1 MRNMTKRSISLL
13 VVIAMCLS
21 FIVPAVQLPAAAE
34 TTVTYKYDGDYIYN
48 WGIRDE
54 LATFLSPNA
63 ESFYQSN
70 GVIYSDLAAMAG
82 SGTVSEVPSTPLY
95 RELQDIMSSAH
106 THKTSYN
113 ETRDLYQYT
122 DCQQNG
128 EITDKISTFY
138 TGKLVGPG
146 WDGGKTWN
154 REHTWPDSKGLN
166 GSDEN
171 DIMMLRPANPSVNS
185 SRGNSAYGEG
195 ANFEDPSDRG
205 QNVRGDVA
213 RIMLYQYVRW
223 GNTQYMWGASGVMES
238 KEILLKWMEEDPV
251 DTWEMGRNDAVESI
265 TGTRNVFVDY
275 PELAFALFNEEVP
288 ANYSTP
294 ANGTSVEITMV
305 TVQFSENGT
314 VTNLI
319 TAAEDK
325 QITLPEPVAYV
336 PAGYTFVGWV
346 ESTVADTTTKPSVH
360 TAGSKFPAED
370 IVLHALYSITEESE
384 GGSTGGS
391 TESGY
396 IKVTDAADITTGQY
410 VMVLD
415 AGYAPTV
422 YESGWVLVAQPTISG
437 DKVTDTKDAVWT
449 LTVSGTSVQL
459 TDANGTS
466 IKPKAGNNNGIQ
478 TGAYNWALS
487 FADGKASFK
496 GTGSDTTTLAA
507 NKGSSYKIR
516 AYKNSTVTGN
526 TTSYPSTFTL
536 YKLTEAQGGGS
547 TTTVTYT
554 TTIAPCEH
562 ENTEDRAKVS
572 AQCEVAGTEA
582 GVFCLDC
589 QTYISGGT
597 EIEALEHIWVA
608 GEVTP
613 PTETQ
618 QGYTAYTCSRGCG
631 ATKHDDFT
639 DALGVT
645 YTVKFS
651 VPAGVTAIAD
661 AQVDGIEGMTLPVP
675 SGTPGT
681 GYSFV
686 GWAEA
691 AVETTTTAP
700 AVLGEFYIP
709 TSNITL
715 YAVYTYV
722 VGGSGRTEY
731 TLVTSTDDL
740 GIGHELVL
748 VGVKDDAAYVMST
761 NQKNN
766 NRGAI
771 AATITG
777 NAVTWTAVDEETAQL
792 ITLEEGTEAGTYAM
806 NVGSGYLYAASSSGN
821 YLRTGEKTADASWV
835 ISISEDK
842 ATMLAQGSNSRNSLR
857 FNYNNGSPLF
867 AAYAADGNTGVQVSL
882 YSKGIPGT
890 TYYSTLSCTH
900 ENAQG
905 IPEIEPECEVNGYED
920 GVFCPDCQTYLSGGA
935 VIPMLGHNMQA
946 GQVTPPTAT
955 EQGYTTYTCANGCG
969 KTEQRDY
976 TDPTG
981 EVFEVSFV
989 VPTGVAAVAP
999 MNINALTGATLPSAG
1014 APAGDYTYVF
1024 AGWADAAITEATTT
1038 VPVLYTGNYKPTE
1051 ETTLYAVYTYA
1062 VGGGASTG
1070 ESWKLVTNAANLS
1083 AGDEIAIVG
1092 LKDGSYYAM
1101 STTQNNNN
1109 RGSVAA
1115 TVDTDTQT
1123 LTMTNDIQV
1132 ITVENG
1138 EVAGTIALNVG
1149 NGYLYAAS
1157 SGSNHL
1163 KTQTTNNENGSWS
1176 VAIDATGIAT
1186 LIAQGSNTR
1195 NWMRFNG
1202 ANNPPIFSCYATQQ
1216 NDIYLY
1222 EKVADNG
1229 STVYYTS
1236 VATGSTEPEQ
1246 PGDPEVP
1253 GVTEGTL
1260 LTELPADGS
1269 YVIIVNGTNAM
1280 AKTASGSKI
1289 AATTATVTEGILTT
1303 TDDMA
1308 RLKVVVDGE
1317 NYVFM
1322 LGEKYLTSGATGNG
1336 LSYSDTLTDCGRW
1349 TFTSAGDGLWYI
1361 NNVGAN
1367 FNGNYN
1373 QALEYYS
1380 GFTTYGIK
1388 ETAAYQMQLF
1398 AANAPQSSEPETPQD
1413 PDGTVLTIAEAIAKG
1428 EALENGAYTAT
1439 KYAVT
1444 GVVDEL
1450 VNATYG
1456 NLYIADENGNRLYIY
1471 GVYDATGTNRYDA
1484 METKPVVGDTVTLL
1498 GYIGKYND
1506 AAQMQNG
1513 WMIAYTAGEGT
1524 DEPEYPEADSTLT
1537 ITEANALGGSMTS
1550 GAYTP
1555 DKYYVTGVIT
1565 EVYNTTYGNMYI
1577 KDDQGNTLTVYGT
1590 YDATGEIRY
1599 DALETKPVAGD
1610 QVTVYGVIGNYS
1622 GTAQMK
1628 NGWITAHTPA
1638 VEEPPAEPEAPEFPV
1653 SDKIIGSVAD
1663 LLPGTYKMAAYI
1675 WKNSDGTDISA
1686 APFHLWNGTVN
1697 YGDLVTSSYAFA
1709 SDTLSAA
1716 DTDDAVNVVLV
1727 GVPGKDNTFYIMV
1740 GEQYLYST
1748 ETANRKLA
1756 LSDEP
1761 VEWVA
1766 ADHEDGGIVLTSNG
1780 VSLGS
1785 ANAKSKFLR
1794 SYADAS
1800 NLVSGVYFFAV
1811 NVPEPA
1817 APIALKSM
1825 NIQLGSSM
1833 SLNLNGLASVLD
1845 QYENVYVIYEAEGK
1859 DPVKVT
1865 RYFESINQNDNT
1877 LRYNFA
1883 YEGLTILDL
1892 NLKVN
1897 YTIYGTFNGK
1907 EYHSETKS
1915 IALLTYCRS
1924 SVTSGNGAAVP
1935 CANLLK
1941 YAMAAEAYMKEKDP
1955 SLDESK
1961 FLVNVLSA
1969 TELAAVETHAYADSA
1984 FNAQKTS
1991 VVHNGTRV
1999 KFKSQTLDMV
2009 SRITLLY
2016 KIQIVDSTV
2025 DTSKLTFKV
2034 EYKDTKG
2041 TTQVKDYTFSDLVY
2055 EPATGYYVLKFS
2067 EFYAT
2072 QMREGAKCTIYIDG
2086 VEHADYTNS
2095 IENYCY
2101 TANTSTTESE
2111 AVKYLAKRI
2120 SLYGDACYAT
2130 YGNQ

>member
-63 ESFYQSN
+63 VSFYQSN
-70 GVIYSDLAAMAG
+70 GVVYDDLAEMAG

-95 RELQDIMSSAH
+95 RELQDVMTSAH

-122 DCQQNG
+122 DCQNNG
-128 EITDKISTFY
+128 NTTAQISTFY
-138 TGKLVGPG
+138 TGMLVGPE
-146 WDGGKTWN
+146 WDSGKTWN

-171 DIMMLRPANPSVNS
+171 DIMMLRPAVPSVNS
-185 SRGNSAYGEG
+185 SRGNSAYGESSG
-195 ANFEDPSDRG
+195 FEDPSDRG

-223 GNTQYMWGASGVMES
+223 GNTSYMWGASGVMES

-251 DTWEMGRNDAVESI
+251 DTWEMGRNDAVEAI
-265 TGTRNVFVDY
+265 TGTRNIFVDY
-275 PELAFALFNEEVP
+275 PELAFALFNEEIP
-288 ANYSTP
+288 ENYSTP
-294 ANGTSVEITMV
+294 SNGTSVEVTMV

-314 VTNLI
+314 VTNMI

-325 QITLPEPVAYV
+325 EITLPEPMTYV
-336 PAGYTFVGWV
+336 PEDYSFVGWV
-346 ESTVADTTTKPSVH
+346 ESTVEDTTTKPTVH

-370 IVLHALYSITEESE
+370 IVLHALYSITEEGE
-384 GGSTGGS
+384 GGTGGS
-391 TESGY
+391 TVAQY
-396 IKVTDAADITTGQY
+396 VKVTSAPTDWSGTYLIVYENGTTGNAFNGGLTTLDAA
-410 VMVLD
+410 
-415 AGYAPTV
+415 
-422 YESGWVLVAQPTISG
+422 ENNIS
-437 DKVTDTKDAVWT
+437 
-449 LTVSGTSVQL
+449 VSIS
-459 TDANGTS
+459 
-466 IKPKAGNNNGIQ
+466 
-478 TGAYNWALS
+478 
-487 FADGKASFK
+487 DGVIA
-496 GTGSDTTTLAA
+496 SDTTTDAA
-507 NKGSSYKIR
+507 
-516 AYKNSTVTGN
+516 TVTIAKDGTSYTIQTKSGYYIGN
-526 TTSYPSTFTL
+526 TSNSNKLNSSTSTKYTNTITLESDGVKIVGSGGSVLRYNSNAGNYRFRYFKSSTYTNQKAVQL

-554 TTIAPCEH
+554 TTIAPCAH
-562 ENTEDRAKVS
+562 ENTEDRAQVA

-582 GVFCLDC
+582 GVFCTDC
-589 QTYISGGT
+589 QTYISGGA

-618 QGYTAYTCSRGCG
+618 QGYTTYTCSRGCG
-631 ATKHDDFT
+631 QTKQDDFT

-651 VPAGVTAIAD
+651 VPTGVTAIAD

-686 GWAEA
+686 GWSES
-691 AVETTTTAP
+691 AVETTTEAP
-700 AVLGEFYIP
+700 SVLGEFYIP
-709 TSNITL
+709 TSDITL

-731 TLVTSTDDL
+731 TLVTNADDL
-740 GIGHELVL
+740 GLGHEIVI
-748 VGVKDDAAYVMST
+748 VGQDGEYYAIST
-761 NQKNN
+761 TQNSN
-766 NRGAI
+766 NRARAEVTVTDNVVSWAEDAGVQTIILEAGAV
-771 AATITG
+771 
-777 NAVTWTAVDEETAQL
+777 N
-792 ITLEEGTEAGTYAM
+792 GTYAM
-806 NVGSGYLYAASSSGN
+806 NVGTGYLYAASGGN
-821 YLRTGEKTADASWV
+821 YLRTQTEVNADASWLITFEEGIPTV
-835 ISISEDK
+835 K
-842 ATMLAQGSNSRNSLR
+842 AQGTSEKNWLR
-857 FNYNNGSPLF
+857 H
-867 AAYAADGNTGVQVSL
+867 NTGNDLFSCYGSGQADIAI

-900 ENAQG
+900 ENAAG

-989 VPTGVAAVAP
+989 VPTGVTAVAP

-1014 APAGDYTYVF
+1014 APTGEHTYVF
-1024 AGWADAAITEATTT
+1024 AGWANAAITEATTT

-1083 AGDEIAIVG
+1083 TGDEIAIVG
-1092 LKDGSYYAM
+1092 VKDDAYYAM
-1101 STTQNNNN
+1101 GTTQNNNN
-1109 RGSVAA
+1109 RASVSA
-1115 TVDTDTQT
+1115 TVDADTQT

-1138 EVAGTIALNVG
+1138 AVDGTIALNVG
-1149 NGYLYAAS
+1149 TGYLYAAS
-1157 SGSNHL
+1157 STSNHL

-1176 VAIDATGIAT
+1176 VEITATGVAT
-1186 LIAQGSNTR
+1186 LIAQGTNTR
-1195 NWMRFNG
+1195 NWLRFN
-1202 ANNPPIFSCYATQQ
+1202 ATNDPPIFSCYGSGQA
-1216 NDIYLY
+1216 DIYLY
-1222 EKVADNG
+1222 EKVADDG

-1236 VATGSTEPEQ
+1236 VATGTTDPDEPDE
-1246 PGDPEVP
+1246 PT
-1253 GVTEGTL
+1253 GVTELKTGDQVVIFA
-1260 LTELPADGS
+1260 PA
-1269 YVIIVNGTNAM
+1269 YNKA
-1280 AKTASGSKI
+1280 
-1289 AATTATVTEGILTT
+1289 
-1303 TDDMA
+1303 
-1308 RLKVVVDGE
+1308 
-1317 NYVFM
+1317 
-1322 LGEKYLTSGATGNG
+1322 
-1336 LSYSDTLTDCGRW
+1336 LSSVLV
-1349 TFTSAGDGLWYI
+1349 S
-1361 NNVGAN
+1361 
-1367 FNGNYN
+1367 GNY
-1373 QALEYYS
+1373 
-1380 GFTTYGIK
+1380 
-1388 ETAAYQMQLF
+1388 YQQGVDVTV
-1398 AANAPQSSEPETPQD
+1398 A
-1413 PDGTVLTIAEAIAKG
+1413 DGTVTGYGDTEIWTVTVNSDGTYSFAYGDQNIGMAASYSSMSL
-1428 EALENGAYTAT
+1428 GAVNDKWELIDLGGGLYNVKNTVRGNYIEWYSSKDNWSTYNSSSAAT
-1439 KYAVT
+1439 DGQFQLSFY
-1444 GVVDEL
+1444 
-1450 VNATYG
+1450 
-1456 NLYIADENGNRLYIY
+1456 
-1471 GVYDATGTNRYDA
+1471 
-1484 METKPVVGDTVTLL
+1484 VVGSGIL
-1498 GYIGKYND
+1498 N
-1506 AAQMQNG
+1506 
-1513 WMIAYTAGEGT
+1513 AGSTTPEPEEPV
-1524 DEPEYPEADSTLT
+1524 EPEYPEADTTLT
-1537 ITEANALGGSMTS
+1537 IQEAIALGTPMSSNT
-1550 GAYTP
+1550 YTP
-1555 DKYYVTGVIT
+1555 GKYYVTGIIT

-1590 YDATGEIRY
+1590 YDATGQIRY

-1622 GTAQMK
+1622 GKPQMK
-1628 NGWITAHTPA
+1628 DGWITAHTPG
-1638 VEEPPAEPEAPEFPV
+1638 VEEPPAEPVAPEFPV
-1653 SDKIIGSVAD
+1653 SDKLITTTAD

-1709 SDTLSAA
+1709 SDTLTAA
-1716 DTDDAVNVVLV
+1716 ATDDAVDVVLV
-1727 GVPGKDNTFYIMV
+1727 GIPGKDNTYYIMV

-1748 ETANRKLA
+1748 ESANRTLA
-1756 LSDEP
+1756 LGDEP

-1766 ADHEDGGIVLTSNG
+1766 ADHEDGGILLTSNG

-1800 NLVSGVYFFAV
+1800 TLVSGVYFFAV
-1811 NVPEPA
+1811 DVPTPA
-1817 APIALKSM
+1817 DPIALKSM
-1825 NIQLGSSM
+1825 NMQLGSSM

-1845 QYENVYVIYEAEGK
+1845 QYEDVYVIFEAEGQ

-1865 RYFESINQNDNT
+1865 EYFESTNQSDNT

-1883 YEGLTILDL
+1883 FEGLTILDL
-1892 NLKVN
+1892 NLNVN

-1907 EYHSETKS
+1907 LYQSETKS
-1915 IALLTYCRS
+1915 ITLLKYCRS
-1924 SVTSGNGAAVP
+1924 SVLSGNDAAVP
-1935 CANLLK
+1935 CANLIK
-1941 YAMAAEAYMKEKDP
+1941 YAMAAEAYIKEIKP
-1955 SLDESK
+1955 ETDESK
-1961 FLVNVLSA
+1961 FLVNVLTE
-1969 TELAAVETHAYADSA
+1969 TELAAVETYAYADSA

-1991 VVHNGTRV
+1991 VVSQGTRV
-1999 KFKSQTLDMV
+1999 KFKAQALDMV

-2016 KIQIVDSTV
+2016 KIEITDSTV
-2025 DTSKLTFKV
+2025 DTSTLTFKV
-2034 EYKDTKG
+2034 EYTDTEG
-2041 TTQVKDYTFSDLVY
+2041 ATQVKNYTFSDLTY
-2055 EPATGYYVLKFS
+2055 DEATGYYVLSFS

-2086 VEHADYTNS
+2086 VEHAAYTNS

-2101 TANTSTTESE
+2101 TANISTTESD